1 MKRFSVQRFFAPLLC
16 CALTGCVP
24 AAFMGGSSV
33 LVATA
38 GEDRSFGSAFDDTAI
53 RTSVNAHWLES
64 APGLLTDV
72 EITVREGRVLLTGA
86 VDSAEQQVEAV
97 RLAWKANGVK
107 EVIDHITVGEGGGFT
122 GYARDSL
129 ITAELR
135 SDLTFCEDMR
145 SGNYTIKTVDGVVY
159 LMGIAQSQSE
169 LEKAVELA
177 RKIGGVQK
185 VISYVRVKEDSITP
199 SEFRTTEADQQT
211 QVAEGTRSATTET
224 QVASS
229 KVQVQS
235 LDEPNTVSSF
245 G

>member
-1 MKRFSVQRFFAPLLC
+1 MQRFLAPLFF

-24 AAFMGGSSV
+24 AAFMGGSSL

-38 GEDRSFGSAFDDTAI
+38 GEDRSFGNTFDDLSI
-53 RTSVNAHWLES
+53 RTSINSQWLES
-64 APGLLTDV
+64 DPRLLADV

-86 VDSAEQQVEAV
+86 VDTSEEQVNAI
-97 RLAWKANGVK
+97 RLAWKSDGVK
-107 EVIDHITVGEGGGFT
+107 EVIDEIIVGEGPGFT

-135 SDLTFCEDMR
+135 SDLMFCSDMR
-145 SGNYTIKTVDGVVY
+145 SGNYTIKTVGGVVY
-159 LMGIAQSQSE
+159 LMGIAQSQTE

-177 RKIGGVQK
+177 RKIGGVEK
-185 VISYVRVKEDSITP
+185 VVSYVRVKEEHTVPAD
-199 SEFRTTEADQQT
+199 FR
-211 QVAEGTRSATTET
+211 VAEKEDAAPQSQGAEVSSEGNTAP

-229 KVQVQS
+229 GVQVQS
-235 LDEPNTVSSF
+235 LDEPNSVSSF